1 MSFANLAERLQPAV
15 VNISTRQSIQ
25 VQQRRLPPGFEEF
38 FQRFGQQAPQQ
49 PQGEGGGTVRQR
61 GGSLGS
67 GFIISADGYIVTNNH
82 VVAPARPDAVVE
94 QITVTLVRSHRI

>member
-1 MSFANLAERLQPAV
+1 MSFADLAERLQPAV
-15 VNISTRQSIQ
+15 VNISTRQSVQ

-38 FQRFGQQAPQQ
+38 FQRFGQQAPARRAATAA
-49 PQGEGGGTVRQR
+49 PSRQR

-82 VVAPARPDAVVE
+82 VVAAGAAGRGGRADHRH
-94 QITVTLVRSHRI
+94 LVRPHRI